1 MILGNHPFSKQKFFF
16 GIKLSSLQPPPFFD
30 YLWGSQKDLGVSKIY
45 PVINIKSL
53 DSNPPPPHASLETF
67 EQTHISD
74 LFNLASNVSRRFK
87 FSANFANVEHM
98 NVRNLEQWKWYIL
111 ESMNIFFCFL
121 GDYGNWTSS
130 CSGFQVKQE
139 TSLPLFHEYVIVG
152 IFYDIHTGGGG
163 KLHRKCSKV
172 LGRDLLSKVSRLE
185 V

>member
-1 MILGNHPFSKQKFFF
+1 MILGNHPFSKQKFFLESNWAHF
-16 GIKLSSLQPPPFFD
+16 NLFFD

-53 DSNPPPPHASLETF
+53 ESNTPPHASLETF

-152 IFYDIHTGGGG
+152 IFYDIHTGGGEA
-163 KLHRKCSKV
+163 S
-172 LGRDLLSKVSRLE
+172 
-185 V
+185 